1 MPSLHSALAET
12 LTTHPSSYW
21 SLNTHLSD
29 IQFPEQD
36 TGIKRAQGHMQLIIS
51 RTGGPVSDFISLAR
65 LWGQE
70 PLVTVTVLC
79 RHFCSE
85 MGKLNQLGFLR
96 NLGIV

>member
-1 MPSLHSALAET
+1 
-12 LTTHPSSYW
+12 
-21 SLNTHLSD
+21 
-29 IQFPEQD
+29 
-36 TGIKRAQGHMQLIIS
+36 MQLSIS

-70 PLVTVTVLC
+70 PLVTGTAPC
-79 RHFCSE
+79 RHFCSQ